1 MRYAI
6 KDSAGQIINLIECDD
21 PAFAASLGA
30 VEYPYP
36 EPAETTPEPS
46 ETDTVLDLLA
56 DHEYRLCMAELNGG
70 ETTI

>member
-36 EPAETTPEPS
+36 EPETSPPEPS
-46 ETDTVLDLLA
+46 ETDTILDLLA
-56 DHEYRLCMAELNGG
+56 DHEYRLCMVELEGG

>member
-6 KDSAGQIINLIECDD
+6 KDSMGQILNTIECDD

-36 EPAETTPEPS
+36 EAKGIPAEPS
-46 ETDTVLDLLA
+46 ETDVILDLLA

>member
-21 PAFAASLGA
+21 PAFAAGLGA

-46 ETDTVLDLLA
+46 ETDTILDLLA

>member
-6 KDSAGQIINLIECDD
+6 YNSDKVIVNTIECDD
-21 PAFAASLGA
+21 PAFAVSLGA

-36 EPAETTPEPS
+36 KSAETISEPS
-46 ETDTVLDLLA
+46 ENDTILDLLA

>member
-6 KDSAGQIINLIECDD
+6 YGPDKVIVNTIECDD

-36 EPAETTPEPS
+36 EAKGTTAEPS
-46 ETDTVLDLLA
+46 ETDVILDLLA

-70 ETTI
+70 ETTV

>member
-6 KDSAGQIINLIECDD
+6 YDPDKVIVNTIECDD

-46 ETDTVLDLLA
+46 ENDIILDLLA

>member
-6 KDSAGQIINLIECDD
+6 YGPNKVIVNTIECDD
-21 PAFAASLGA
+21 LAFAASLGA

-36 EPAETTPEPS
+36 ETAETTPAPTEN
-46 ETDTVLDLLA
+46 DTILDLLA

>member
-6 KDSAGQIINLIECDD
+6 YGPNKVIVNTIECDD

-36 EPAETTPEPS
+36 KPAETIPEPS
-46 ETDTVLDLLA
+46 ENDTILDLLA